1 MEWVTQST
9 ALQRASSVLSESSV
23 AYKLTAAAGIAFLL
37 HKSFYKPKNYDV
49 FPVWAPIEIAIA
61 CYVLGGDGI
70 GRRIL

>member
-1 MEWVTQST
+1 MEWLTRNM
-9 ALQRASSVLSESSV
+9 ALQRVLSALSESNV
-23 AYKLTAAAGIAFLL
+23 VYKLTAAAGIAFLL

-61 CYVLGGDGI
+61 CYVLGGDGT